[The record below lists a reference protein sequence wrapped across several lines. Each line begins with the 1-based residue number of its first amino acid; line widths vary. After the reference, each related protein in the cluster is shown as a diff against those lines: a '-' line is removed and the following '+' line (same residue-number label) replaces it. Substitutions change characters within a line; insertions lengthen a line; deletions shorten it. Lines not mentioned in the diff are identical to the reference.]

1 MNTMFD
7 HLDVSAND
15 TPHPLTIMVED
26 QEAERSTERWV
37 LTHLTKEEALKLCEH
52 ILDEI
57 KSKPDC
63 PKIIIDSVSEFA
75 SEVDHA
81 KHPEVTQKY
90 RFEQITGD
98 LSYQN
103 AEKDGTDGSTVAV
116 SNTEIGP

>member
-1 MNTMFD
+1 MCSSDLYQAKYGT
-7 HLDVSAND
+7 
-15 TPHPLTIMVED
+15 
-26 QEAERSTERWV
+26 Q
-37 LTHLTKEEALKLCEH
+37 
-52 ILDEI
+52 
-57 KSKPDC
+57 
-63 PKIIIDSVSEFA
+63 KIYARPFSEFS

-103 AEKDGTDGSTVAV
+103 AEKDSADDSTVVV